1 MTPAELVERV
11 MALGHQRLAETLE
24 LLHPDAEWVV
34 DPGRPPL
41 RGHAEITA
49 FVAGELERLGPEVPE
64 PLTTSLT
71 ANGDV
76 VLVYGQLRIPHRTGR
91 HFVEMQQVA
100 WVHEVKGDRVARITS
115 FKSWDEA
122 RAAAGIAPGTP
133 PTRRIRDWRLALGLR
148 RPAAALT

>member
-11 MALGHQRLAETLE
+11 MALGYKRLGEALE

-49 FVAGELERLGPEVPE
+49 FVAQELERLGPEVPE
-64 PLTTSLT
+64 PLPTSLT
-71 ANGDV
+71 AKGDV
-76 VLVYGQLRIPHRTGR
+76 VLVYGQLRVPHLTGR
-91 HFVEMQQVA
+91 HFVETQHVA
-100 WVHEVKGDRVARITS
+100 WVHEVKGGRVARITS
-115 FKSWDEA
+115 FKSWEEA

-133 PTRRIRDWRLALGLR
+133 PTRRIRNWQLALGLH
-148 RPAAALT
+148 RPAARLT